1 MPKFFATLSI
11 ALGFLF
17 FQVNSFAQDSE
28 FGLTKLTADQEK
40 SYREIIGKPIDEG
53 LLNLKKIDAYRE
65 KEHAFHMLGEF
76 KGREEKIGR
85 AHV

>member
-17 FQVNSFAQDSE
+17 FQVNSLAQDTE

-40 SYREIIGKPIDEG
+40 SYREIIGKPIDEV
-53 LLNLKKIDAYRE
+53 YTT
-65 KEHAFHMLGEF
+65 
-76 KGREEKIGR
+76 
-85 AHV
+85 